1 MTTRPFGELQMAALH
16 DQIQKLMAELEHY
29 SPTTGLAPIRW
40 AKRSFNRPFPLAEL
54 GEGMNQALRR
64 I

>member
-1 MTTRPFGELQMAALH
+1 MAALH